1 MIFDKAKVQQELEVY
16 SNFCYIEC
24 FYFGFIFKNSSGL
37 LYKKHLLSYRMNW
50 TDLGKRIA
58 R

>member
-1 MIFDKAKVQQELEVY
+1 MIFDKAKVQQELGEY
-16 SNFCYIEC
+16 SNFCYTNI

-50 TDLGKRIA
+50 IGLEKRIVK
-58 R
+58 